1 MSNRPL
7 TAPVAEPL
15 TLAEAKDWVE
25 ETTNAKDAF
34 IARLISAARES
45 CQALTHRAISM
56 HEREETL
63 DKFPAG
69 GLIRLQY
76 PPIVSITSVIYADAN
91 GEEQTL
97 SPSSYKLDNASA
109 SANGWL
115 SIATGYSWPVTANQI
130 NAIRIQYLCGYEPG
144 AVPELLKTWM
154 LTFIADLYSNRE
166 SVNVGN
172 ITSTFDYVDKML
184 DDFRVY

>member
-1 MSNRPL
+1 MSNRPI
-7 TAPVAEPL
+7 TAPAAEPL
-15 TLAEAKDWVE
+15 TLTEAKDWIE

-34 IARLISAARES
+34 IARLISAAREN
-45 CQALTHRAISM
+45 CQALTKRAIAI

-63 DKFPAG
+63 DRFPAG
-69 GLIRLQY
+69 RLIRLQY
-76 PPIVSITSVIYADAN
+76 PPIVSITSVIYLDSDGA
-91 GEEQTL
+91 EQTL
-97 SPSSYKLDNASA
+97 SADSYTLDNASA

-115 SIATGYSWPVTANQI
+115 SIATGYAWPQTYNEI
-130 NAIRIQYLCGYEPG
+130 NAIRIRYICGYEPG
-144 AVPELLKTWM
+144 EVPELLKTWM

-172 ITSTFDYVDKML
+172 ITSTFDYVDRML